1 MSPQIDSSRKD
12 GSKRN
17 SSVKD
22 NFRDKLKQNLD
33 ARKAQNLFR
42 KRKTIA
48 LRQGPVVKIDD
59 QVVINF
65 CSNDY
70 LGLANHPDV
79 ISAFKTSADQFGVGS
94 SASSLVCGRSNLH
107 HQLEKKL
114 ADKTG
119 REAALVFPSGYMANL
134 AVATTF
140 AGRTDG
146 VFLDRLAHASLI
158 DAARLSGGKLH
169 RYQHADYGALDLV
182 LNKSS
187 VKEKLVLTDT
197 VFSMDGDKV
206 PIKEL
211 IHVCKQNFAVL
222 AVDDAHGFGVLG
234 KNGGGLL
241 EEKEVSA
248 EDVPILVAT
257 FGKALGTAGAF
268 IAADRII
275 IETLIQF
282 ARTYI
287 YTTALAPAIAGAT
300 IASLEILENE
310 SWRRE
315 TLNTLIKY
323 FCSRAEALGLNFLP
337 SETAIQPLMI
347 GDSENAVRISD
358 DLYDEGFL
366 ISAIRPPTVPKGSAR
381 LRITLTAAHTKE
393 QIDSLLETLGKL
405 L

>member
-1 MSPQIDSSRKD
+1 MSYHIDSARKD
-12 GSKRN
+12 RSG
-17 SSVKD
+17 KD
-22 NFRDKLKQNLD
+22 NYIHILKKKLEL
-33 ARKAQNLFR
+33 RKEQNLFR
-42 KRKTIA
+42 KRNTFA
-48 LRQGPVVKIDD
+48 SRQGPTIKVDGHRL
-59 QVVINF
+59 INF

-70 LGLANHPDV
+70 LGLANHADV
-79 ISAFKTSADQFGVGS
+79 VSAFKAGADQFGVGS
-94 SASSLVCGRSNLH
+94 SASSLVCGRSDLH
-107 HQLEKKL
+107 NQLEEKL

-119 REAALVFPSGYMANL
+119 REAALIFPSGYMANL

-140 AGRTDG
+140 AGRNDA
-146 VFLDRLAHASLI
+146 VFLDRLAHASLV

-169 RYQHADYGALDLV
+169 RYRHADNEALGLA
-182 LNKSS
+182 LKNSTAN
-187 VKEKLVLTDT
+187 EKLVLTDT

-206 PIKEL
+206 LIKEL
-211 IHVCKQNFAVL
+211 IKVCNQNDAML

-241 EEKEVSA
+241 EENDIPA
-248 EDVPILVAT
+248 EDVQILVAT

-268 IAADRII
+268 VAADKII

-300 IASLEILENE
+300 LASLEILEKE

-315 TLNTLIKY
+315 NLSALIKH
-323 FCSRAEALGLNFLP
+323 FCSGANALGLNILS

-347 GDSENAVRISD
+347 GNSKNAVFISD
-358 DLYDEGFL
+358 KLFDKGFL
-366 ISAIRPPTVPKGSAR
+366 ISAIRPPTVPEGSAR
-381 LRITLTAAHTKE
+381 LRITLTATHTEE
-393 QIDSLLETLGKL
+393 QIDQLLETLSRL